1 MYIKSNKG
9 VMRKKELL
17 SEDGKQNKSVRR
29 NVPRSVGERDERH
42 LRTKMMAPIDKLEH
56 DKNFNREMNQNS
68 IHLNRER
75 RHLKIIT
82 SNSTK
87 RFPHQINLQVFLELL
102 IFCAQILF
110 LPLIHFTF
118 YLWFQYLK
126 PFDLFSE
133 HE

>member
-1 MYIKSNKG
+1 MYLKSNKG

-17 SEDGKQNKSVRR
+17 SEDGKQHKSVRR

-42 LRTKMMAPIDKLEH
+42 LRTKIMAPIDKIEYEE
-56 DKNFNREMNQNS
+56 NFNREMNQNS

-75 RHLKIIT
+75 RHIKIIT

-87 RFPHQINLQVFLELL
+87 RFPRQINLQVFLGLL
-102 IFCAQILF
+102 NFCAQMLF
-110 LPLIHFTF
+110 LLLIHFTF